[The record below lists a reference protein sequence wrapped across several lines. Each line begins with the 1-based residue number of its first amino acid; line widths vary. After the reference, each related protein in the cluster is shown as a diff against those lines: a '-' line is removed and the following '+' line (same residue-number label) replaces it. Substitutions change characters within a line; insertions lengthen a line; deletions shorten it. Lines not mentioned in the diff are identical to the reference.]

1 MFKSLFS
8 KLWASYLGVIL
19 VTLGTTGVLISYS
32 LSAYYFRV
40 AEEDLL
46 ERGQKIA
53 AEIAPLIEAQKMV
66 ELTRRVGLVGLALNA
81 RVCVFDESG
90 QALVTRCE
98 FDTPPPRLDEIEEDE
113 TTRSAT
119 GTGRLYYQDE
129 PILWASVPILNPTT
143 GATLGQLRIHRPLV
157 GLRATTARARGLIG
171 SAALVAIVI
180 AAGLSLGLSNTISRP
195 LRAMRR
201 LAGRLAE
208 GDFEVRLEV
217 ASADEVGQLARS
229 FNDLAAALQRTI
241 SDLNQ
246 EQSKMLG
253 ILTSMSDGVLA
264 VNQDGAI
271 ILVNPQAERLLELDG
286 QAALSR
292 PLAET
297 IHWPEVVALF
307 RQTLASGQPQ
317 VAEFSL
323 ATTRQTLL
331 AHAAPIQN
339 EAGDTLGAVG
349 VFHDVSEARRLEQL
363 RRQFVADVSHELR
376 TPLTSMQGFVG
387 AMLDGTIT
395 EPEERDRYLRVIR
408 EETQRLTR
416 LVHDL
421 LDLSRMEAGD
431 QRLDLETLDVGDLLA
446 QVARRFEAQAA
457 AQQVEIRVQ
466 APAEPL
472 LLSADPDRLDQV
484 VANLLDNAIRF
495 NRPAGQVVL
504 SATANGNFL
513 EVQVRDTGIGIPP
526 EDLPH
531 IWERFHR
538 VDKSR
543 ARGQGGTGLGLAI
556 VKRIIEAHGGTVTA
570 ESVVNEGTTIRL
582 RLPR

>member
-8 KLWASYLGVIL
+8 KLLASYLGVIL
-19 VTLGTTGVLISYS
+19 VTLGTIGVLISHS
-32 LSAYYFRV
+32 LSAYYFRA
-40 AEEDLL
+40 AEEELL

-53 AEIAPLIEAQKMV
+53 AEIAPLIEAQEMA
-66 ELTRRVGLVGLALNA
+66 ELTRHVGLVGVALNA
-81 RVCVFDESG
+81 RVCVFDGSG

-98 FDTPPPRLDEIEEDE
+98 FDTPPPHLDEVEEDGS
-113 TTRSAT
+113 TQSAT
-119 GTGRLYYQDE
+119 GTGRLYYQNE
-129 PILWASVPILNPTT
+129 PILWASVPILSPTT
-143 GATLGQLRIHRPLV
+143 KTSLGQLRIHRPLV
-157 GLRATTARARGLIG
+157 GLRATVARARGLIG
-171 SAALVAIVI
+171 SAALVAVVI

-201 LAGRLAE
+201 LAGRLAK
-208 GDFEVRLEV
+208 GDFEVQLEV
-217 ASADEVGQLARS
+217 PSADEVGQLARS
-229 FNDLAAALQRTI
+229 FNDLAAALRRTI

-271 ILVNPQAERLLELDG
+271 ILVNPQAERLLELDR
-286 QAALSR
+286 QASLFR

-297 IHWPEVVALF
+297 IPWPEVVSLF
-307 RQTLASGQPQ
+307 QQTLASGQPQ
-317 VAEFSL
+317 VAEFAL

-331 AHAAPIQN
+331 AHVAPIQN

-376 TPLTSMQGFVG
+376 TPLTSIQGFVG
-387 AMLDGTIT
+387 ALLDGTIA
-395 EPEERDRYLRVIR
+395 EPDEQARYLRVIC

-416 LVHDL
+416 LVQDL
-421 LDLSRMEAGD
+421 LDLSRLEAED
-431 QRLDLETLDVGDLLA
+431 QRLSRETLDMGALLH

-457 AQQVEIRVQ
+457 AQQVELRVQ
-466 APAEPL
+466 VSAEPL

-504 SATANGNFL
+504 SATAKEGFL
-513 EVQVRDTGIGIPP
+513 EVQVQDTGLGIPA
-526 EDLPH
+526 EDLPY

-556 VKRIIEAHGGTVTA
+556 VKRIVEAHGGTVTA
-570 ESVVNEGTTIRL
+570 ESVLNEGTTIRL